1 MYPVLTIADEILK
14 CAKRMGRSLTPMQLM
29 KLVYI
34 SHGWSLAVLNRDIF
48 IVRIQAWKYGRA
60 VQTLCPPTKQ
70 FARHEKSLDLV
81 AEESPSAVDEE
92 VEGFLADVV
101 EKYSHLS
108 GVQLSNLTHLPE
120 TPWHQVYEPNVKNK
134 EIPDNLIRQ
143 HYVAKLYEHRQNSTA
158 AAE

>member
-34 SHGWSLAVLNRDIF
+34 AHGWSLAVLNRDIF
-48 IVRIQAWKYGRA
+48 SDRIEAWKYGP
-60 VQTLCPPTKQ
+60 VIPTLYHATKQ
-70 FARHEKSLDLV
+70 FGRNEISLDIV
-81 AEESPSAVDEE
+81 DEESPSAVDEE

-108 GVQLSNLTHLPE
+108 GVQLSNLTHLPD